1 MSSLDFAQR
10 LLAWYADHKRDL
22 PWRGIKDAYRIWVS
36 EIILQQT
43 RIVQGYAYY
52 LRFIAAFPTVKA
64 LAEATEDEV
73 LHSWQGLGYYSRAR
87 NMRAAAQQIMTEM
100 NGEFPTTYEA
110 IRKLKGVG
118 DYTAAAISSF
128 AYDLPHAVVDGNVYR
143 VLSRYFGI
151 ATAIDSTEGKKYFRE
166 LAQQLLP
173 TTHQA
178 DYNQAL
184 MDFGATQC
192 TPSSPQCQDCVLRDA
207 CEALH
212 TDRISELPIKQHK
225 VKVRQRYFIYIK
237 VLTPRGIWLH
247 RRTDED
253 IWKGL
258 YEYPLLEFD
267 AQPTETDMLQTTFL
281 KSLPMG
287 GVLKQQ
293 CANYRH
299 VLTHQVIH
307 ASLYTL
313 TFDTEVAPPT
323 SIISVPQTD
332 IDAYAMPQILR
343 KMEKV

>member
-1 MSSLDFAQR
+1 MGELDFVQNI
-10 LLAWYADHKRDL
+10 LAWYADHKRDL

-43 RIVQGYAYY
+43 RIVQGYEYY

-73 LHSWQGLGYYSRAR
+73 LHLWQGLGYYSRAR
-87 NMRAAAQQIMTEM
+87 NMRKAAQQIMQEM
-100 NGEFPTTYEA
+100 GGTFPTTYEA
-110 IRKLKGVG
+110 IRSLKGVG
-118 DYTAAAISSF
+118 EYTAAAISSF

-151 ATAIDSTEGKKYFRE
+151 DTPIDSTEGKKYFRE

-173 TTHQA
+173 AAHQA

-192 TPSSPQCQDCVLRDA
+192 TPSSPQCADCVLHDA
-207 CEALH
+207 CEALR
-212 TDRISELPIKQHK
+212 TNCVSDLPMKQHK
-225 VKVRQRYFIYIK
+225 VKVRQRYFVYIK
-237 VLTPRGIWLH
+237 VITPRSIWLH
-247 RRTDED
+247 RRTAND

-267 AQPTETDMLQTTFL
+267 ASPTDTDILQSAFL
-281 KSLPMG
+281 KSLPTD

-299 VLTHQVIH
+299 VLTHQIIH
-307 ASLYTL
+307 AHLYTL
-313 TFDTEVAPPT
+313 TFNKEITPPEGITAVAHADVDT
-323 SIISVPQTD
+323 
-332 IDAYAMPQILR
+332 YALPQILH
-343 KMEKV
+343 KMEK